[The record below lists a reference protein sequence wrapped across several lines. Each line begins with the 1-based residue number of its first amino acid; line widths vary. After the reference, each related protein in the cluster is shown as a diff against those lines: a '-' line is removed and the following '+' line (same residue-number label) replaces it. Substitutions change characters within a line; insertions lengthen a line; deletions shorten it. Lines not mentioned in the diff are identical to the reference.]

1 MEGMRSS
8 HRATDVPRFTKILSP
23 AEVGGRPLAPAVIER
38 VEYDWEAHVVNL
50 FLEGETEPFPV
61 PSDLR
66 LTVETTAR
74 RLDRLAW
81 ARAIVA
87 HADALAVQAPTVE
100 ELDADDAPPGP
111 CKVCGAEDNVR
122 CCEFGRES

>member
-1 MEGMRSS
+1 MEPTRSS

-38 VEYDWEAHVVNL
+38 VEYDWEKHVVNL
-50 FLEGETEPFPV
+50 YLEGEAEPFPV
-61 PSDLR
+61 PSDLK

-81 ARAIVA
+81 ARAVV
-87 HADALAVQAPTVE
+87 ALAE
-100 ELDADDAPPGP
+100 HLDKPEPEPEP
-111 CKVCGAEDNVR
+111 CRICGAPDDR
-122 CCEFGRES
+122 HCCEFGRES